1 MEKMTIKI
9 IFKKF
14 KKIFLVIFREIFF
27 LIFLAICVPQPI
39 WGMPAKI
46 WGSRHAGLGGDR
58 DCTNNT

>member
-14 KKIFLVIFREIFF
+14 KKFFLVIFREIFF

-46 WGSRHAGLGGDR
+46 WGV
-58 DCTNNT
+58 